1 MRKVMM
7 LVLLLALLALAGTA
21 VAAFPDTIPLPH
33 GFQPEGVVMG
43 KGTTIY
49 AGSLADGAIYRA
61 DVRTG
66 AGEIF
71 IPGAEGRITVGLD
84 FDPRTGYLYA
94 AGGPTGMAFVFDT
107 ESGELVADYV
117 LRDESP
123 TFVNDVVVTREA
135 AYFTESN
142 ASQFYRLDL
151 ETGAVTTIEL
161 DASYPFDPAAFNSN
175 GIVASPNGE
184 WLILANSGAAGLY
197 RVDPET
203 GASEPIDLG
212 GQALPAVDGLVL
224 QGNRIYAVQNALN
237 QITEIKLS
245 SDYLSGEVVEVI
257 TDEDFSTP
265 TTATKF
271 GSALYAVNAR
281 FFSPGYPDLDFDIVR
296 VKR

>member
-1 MRKVMM
+1 MRKVTI

-21 VAAFPDTIPLPH
+21 LAAFPDTIPLPH

-43 KGTTIY
+43 RGTTIY

-66 AGEIF
+66 EGEVF
-71 IPGAEGRITVGLD
+71 IPGAEGRIAVGLD
-84 FDPRTGYLYA
+84 FDPRTGYLYV
-94 AGGPTGMAFVFDT
+94 AGGPTGMAFVYDT
-107 ESGELVADYV
+107 ATGELVAEYT
-117 LRDESP
+117 LQEAP

-135 AYFTESN
+135 AYFTQSFRSE
-142 ASQFYRLDL
+142 FYRLDL
-151 ETGAVTTIEL
+151 DTETVTTIAF
-161 DASYPFDPAAFNSN
+161 DADYPFDPAGFNSN

-203 GASEPIDLG
+203 GESAPIDLG

-245 SDYLSGEVVEVI
+245 SDYLSGEVIEVI

-271 GSALYAVNAR
+271 GNALYAVNAR